1 MFPSHFTDEETE
13 SRRSL
18 FMCLES
24 QSARVKFKPITWFQN
39 KLFYLPKGGW
49 ELGEKGRREE
59 GRKGGLRTS
68 LLQSGKEGKMKGDS
82 CPGSGRSSHLQSFS
96 PTSLSCPGT
105 VLVPAMLR
113 SWSASCCPRLK
124 MEDEELGIK
133 GVFQAGY
140 KADSLYPQARVDW
153 WEFLWVGQEGSP
165 NPNVIK
171 QEKCLFLS
179 FSSTTPGKETH
190 VVHGALSRGKI

>member
-1 MFPSHFTDEETE
+1 MKKLSHREVY
-13 SRRSL
+13 L
-18 FMCLES
+18 FVWNHTV
-24 QSARVKFKPITWFQN
+24 SASVKFKPIIWFQN

-59 GRKGGLRTS
+59 GRKGGLRTT
-68 LLQSGKEGKMKGDS
+68 LLRSGKERKMKGDS
-82 CPGSGRSSHLQSFS
+82 CPGSGRISHLQSFS

-124 MEDEELGIK
+124 MEEEELGIK
-133 GVFQAGY
+133 GVFQARY
-140 KADSLYPQARVDW
+140 KADSLYPQACVDW
-153 WEFLWVGQEGSP
+153 WEFLWVGLEGSL

-179 FSSTTPGKETH
+179 FSSTALGRETH